1 MTMRKLTLL
10 FFSLG
15 GLISCGATEERSA
28 KVSDSVQSVA
38 YLSSADGNLDIYIKN
53 VKSQEVNQV
62 TNNELDDLN
71 PTWSFDGNHLAFLGR
86 TLNSTFIELY
96 NVASKKRKTLVDT
109 AHSPTWIE
117 FSPNENLLVFIS
129 TDDEKQSV
137 KTVDLMS
144 NIQTVYTPEKA
155 ELISPKFSRDG
166 SRIAVIENDNIT
178 ILTKQGTKS
187 EIVPTQYRILDF
199 DWGESD
205 SSLYVTARYEK
216 NINIYHLDISNNQLE
231 LIVES
236 PFIDIEGRF
245 SPPNNLL
252 FLSSRLDGTTRQ
264 LYLLNLESKISEQL
278 SPSGIEIMNPSWS
291 SDGKAVT
298 YTQYVEGRFTSVLF
312 EINTHTHTPV
322 SPTDSGFHLLPKVRP
337 LPRE

>member
-10 FFSLG
+10 FFSLS
-15 GLISCGATEERSA
+15 GLISCGATDERSA
-28 KVSDSVQSVA
+28 KVGDSEQSVA

-53 VKSQEVNQV
+53 IKSQEVNQV

-109 AHSPTWIE
+109 VHSPTWIE

-291 SDGKAVT
+291 SDGKTVT

-312 EINTHTHTPV
+312 EINTDTHTPV

-337 LPRE
+337 IPRE